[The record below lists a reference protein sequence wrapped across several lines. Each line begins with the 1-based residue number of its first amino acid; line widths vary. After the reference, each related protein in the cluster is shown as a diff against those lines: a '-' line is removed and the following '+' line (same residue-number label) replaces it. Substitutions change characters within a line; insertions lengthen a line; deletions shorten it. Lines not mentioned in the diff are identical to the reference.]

1 MVKERQTFIASASEL
16 QSSKLF
22 MTLKMIMFTANEAN
36 LNKVRCSE
44 AFIDEIVEN
53 QDKYIALPL
62 CADIRNLVQGNYKKL
77 GHMYNPLTGE
87 FLSTDIGG
95 FVKFEKEEIA
105 QDKKALVGYA
115 RVSKRKKAVC
125 AALAELFA
133 EGDLKFSFE
142 IACGSAQK
150 LDDGTQLI
158 DRADDNYLEGLCVVS
173 LPACP
178 DAVAMQLVAEIVDEG
193 PKEAEEVPKETEAI
207 VAEAEEPVA
216 EIAETEP
223 VEAQTETAATV
234 TEEIASSNED
244 TPDIGTEE
252 KEEDKEESKEELAEE
267 SASEETAEVVVT
279 EIHRESDEVHAYD
292 TETDEEVHRIVTT
305 EEVVRSLADD
315 ESETETPKEE
325 VAEETA
331 EVSKASEPAESVARI
346 PELEAFIAEMR
357 QANEALKSELSELR
371 KEIAE
376 LTERAPEQIVAEVIR
391 DQVNPMLGS
400 IETPVK
406 YTLLEKE
413 EKPTAYTL
421 V

>member
-1 MVKERQTFIASASEL
+1 MGKERQTFIASASEL

-22 MTLKMIMFTANEAN
+22 MTLKMIMFTADEAN
-36 LNKVRCSE
+36 LNQVRCSE

-105 QDKKALVGYA
+105 QDKRALIGYA

-133 EGDLKFSFE
+133 SGDLKFSFE
-142 IACGSAQK
+142 IACGSYQT
-150 LDDGTQLI
+150 LDDGTKLI

-178 DAVAMQLVAEIVDEG
+178 DAVAMQLVAEIVDEDL
-193 PKEAEEVPKETEAI
+193 KEAEEMPKENEAV
-207 VAEAEEPVA
+207 VAEVTEEQAQTESDVQEPAA

-223 VEAQTETAATV
+223 EEAAQTAEAVTAEEQAEETQDETASVYV
-234 TEEIASSNED
+234 TQ
-244 TPDIGTEE
+244 
-252 KEEDKEESKEELAEE
+252 
-267 SASEETAEVVVT
+267 
-279 EIHRESDEVHAYD
+279 VH
-292 TETDEEVHRIVTT
+292 TETDEVHTYDSETDQEVHQTVTT
-305 EEVVRSLADD
+305 ETVVRENLDAAPVT
-315 ESETETPKEE
+315 EAVAEETAVEE
-325 VAEETA
+325 VAEEQ
-331 EVSKASEPAESVARI
+331 PAQNTTTHI
-346 PELEAFIAEMR
+346 PALEAFIAEMR
-357 QANEALKSELSELR
+357 KANEDLKTELAELR
-371 KEIAE
+371 REIAE
-376 LTERAPEQIVAEVIR
+376 LTERAPEQIVAEVIH
-391 DQVNPMLGS
+391 DQVNPMTGS

-406 YTLLEKE
+406 YSLLEKE

-421 V
+421 I

>member
-133 EGDLKFSFE
+133 EGNLKFSFE

-193 PKEAEEVPKETEAI
+193 PKEAEEMPKENEAV
-207 VAEAEEPVA
+207 VAEVTEEQVQTEPEVQEPAA
-216 EIAETEP
+216 EIAETKPE
-223 VEAQTETAATV
+223 EAAQTAEAATAEEQAEETQDETASVYV
-234 TEEIASSNED
+234 TQVH
-244 TPDIGTEE
+244 TE
-252 KEEDKEESKEELAEE
+252 
-267 SASEETAEVVVT
+267 T
-279 EIHRESDEVHAYD
+279 DEVHAYD
-292 TETDEEVHRIVTT
+292 TEKDQEVHQTVTT
-305 EEVVRSLADD
+305 ETVVRENLDAAPIT
-315 ESETETPKEE
+315 EAVTEETAAEE
-325 VAEETA
+325 VAEEQ
-331 EVSKASEPAESVARI
+331 PAQNVETHI
-346 PELEAFIAEMR
+346 PALEAFIAEMR
-357 QANEALKSELSELR
+357 KANEDLKTELAELR
-371 KEIAE
+371 REIAE
-376 LTERAPEQIVAEVIR
+376 LTERAPEQIVAEVIH
-391 DQVNPMLGS
+391 DQVNPMTGS

-406 YTLLEKE
+406 YSLLEKE

-421 V
+421 I